1 MRQLAGRTFTLVGGP
16 SAGRR
21 HILTEVD
28 DSLLIYD
35 IATAGQLAE
44 HGETDAPVAC
54 FKAPQR
60 MAAVRSHGAAICV
73 GCDDG
78 AVCILSAPFLSA

>member
-1 MRQLAGRTFTLVGGP
+1 VGGP
-16 SAGRR
+16 SDGRKRGR
-21 HILTEVD
+21 HILTELD
-28 DSLLIYD
+28 DTLLIHD
-35 IATAGQLAE
+35 IATERQLAE
-44 HGETDAPVAC
+44 YGEIDAPVAC

-60 MAAVRSHGAAICV
+60 MAAVRCHGAAICV